1 VIIYE
6 CNVCVSKV
14 KMLRLRYINKIY
26 KIMENI
32 IPLFGMLIGVI
43 IPVSV
48 FYWQYKEGKEKNK
61 TIIEISKNIDDSSKL
76 EELLSIF
83 DERKEEPIDYR
94 RNGVITIFVG
104 IGLYL
109 LGYYAIGSILKGVG
123 ALVGFIGVGTMIAG
137 YLYPNT
143 GKELTD
149 AVEKY
154 EKE

>member
-1 VIIYE
+1 MIIYE

>member
-1 VIIYE
+1 MDEHIIRE
-6 CNVCVSKV
+6 
-14 KMLRLRYINKIY
+14 L
-26 KIMENI
+26 
-32 IPLFGMLIGVI
+32 IPIFGMLTGII

-48 FYWQYKEGKEKNK
+48 FIWQYMDEKGKRESVL
-61 TIIEISKNIDDSSKL
+61 EISKNLDDPSKV
-76 EELLSIF
+76 EELLRIF
-83 DERKEEPIDYR
+83 EDRKKEPIDYR

-109 LGYYAIGSILKGVG
+109 FGVFFIGDILKGAG
-123 ALVGFIGVGTMIAG
+123 ALVGLIGIGMLIAG

-143 GKELTD
+143 GKELTA

>member
-1 VIIYE
+1 MDQNIIIAITG
-6 CNVCVSKV
+6 
-14 KMLRLRYINKIY
+14 MLTGI
-26 KIMENI
+26 I
-32 IPLFGMLIGVI
+32 IPLA
-43 IPVSV
+43 V
-48 FYWQYKEGKEKNK
+48 FFWLYKKSKDKNK
-61 TIIEISKNIDDSSKL
+61 TIIEISKHLDDNSKL
-76 EELLSIF
+76 DELLSIF
-83 DERKEEPIDYR
+83 DERKKEPIDYR

-109 LGYYAIGSILKGVG
+109 LGYYAIGNILRGVG
-123 ALVGFIGVGTMIAG
+123 ALVGLIGIGTMIAG

>member
-1 VIIYE
+1 
-6 CNVCVSKV
+6 
-14 KMLRLRYINKIY
+14 
-26 KIMENI
+26 MENI

-48 FYWQYKEGKEKNK
+48 FYWQYKEGKDKNK
-61 TIIEISKNIDDSSKL
+61 TIIEISKHLDDSSKL

-83 DERKEEPIDYR
+83 DERKKEPIDYR

-109 LGYYAIGSILKGVG
+109 LGYYAIGNILKGVG
-123 ALVGFIGVGTMIAG
+123 ALVGLIGIGTMIAG

-143 GKELTD
+143 EKELTD